1 MATTFLT
8 REAPAGR
15 PSRPSLRETVLRD
28 LERVEAYPT
37 LSATAVQVIA
47 LADNP
52 DASVG
57 TVANLV
63 RRDGVLAAAVLRA
76 ANSWAYRGK
85 TAVNDIQQA
94 VLLLGLSEC
103 GRLVSALG
111 VKATYAKHPPAVRE
125 RCDVLLRHSLFV
137 ARLAAGAAKLTGVS
151 NPGAAFAAGLLHDIG
166 RVVACVRV
174 PEAFAAADP
183 VDFAEDGET
192 LARERDAMGIDHCA
206 VGFQFATKNTLPE
219 GVARAIL
226 NHHRPAEEHLQR
238 GLVAVVA
245 VADRVA
251 NHVQR
256 EHEIAGYDLAA
267 CPFFRALADSCSG
280 AQEKALRDG
289 LPDLVVKAIRETR
302 AMLKSTA

>member
-1 MATTFLT
+1 MATNFLT
-8 REAPAGR
+8 REAPAAR
-15 PSRPSLRETVLRD
+15 PNRLSVREAVLRELD
-28 LERVEAYPT
+28 RVEAYPT

-47 LADNP
+47 LSDNP
-52 DASVG
+52 DASAG
-57 TVANLV
+57 TVAGLV

-94 VLLLGLSEC
+94 VLLLGLQEC
-103 GRLVSALG
+103 SRLVSALG

-166 RVVACVRV
+166 RVVACVRC
-174 PEAFAAADP
+174 PDAFAEADP
-183 VDFAEDGET
+183 IDFAEDDGT
-192 LARERDAMGIDHCA
+192 LGRERDVLGIDHCA

-219 GVARAIL
+219 GVARTIL

-238 GLVAVVA
+238 GLVTLVT

-256 EHEIAGYDLAA
+256 EHQIAGYDLGA
-267 CPFFRALADSCSG
+267 CPFFATLAESCTGS
-280 AQEKALRDG
+280 QEKALRAG
-289 LPDLVVKAIRETR
+289 LPNLVVKAIRETR
-302 AMLKSTA
+302 ALLKSTA